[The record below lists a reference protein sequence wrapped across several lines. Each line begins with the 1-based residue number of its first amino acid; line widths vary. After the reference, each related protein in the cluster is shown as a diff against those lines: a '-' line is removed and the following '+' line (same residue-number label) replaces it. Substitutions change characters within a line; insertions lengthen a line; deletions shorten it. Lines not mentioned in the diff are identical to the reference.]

1 MESYTVIKTINGRRY
16 RYSQRTWR
24 EGGRVRTKSVYLG
37 PADGDA
43 RRKKGVNGFLQG
55 LVRRSDRVVESEEQI
70 QARIAT
76 EDREYA
82 KQDRINDMLTAP
94 TISVDAIS
102 EIAEAQSTSA
112 TAEASNDAQAG
123 ESEAG
128 GEGIGDGG
136 EGSD

>member
-1 MESYTVIKTINGRRY
+1 MESYVVIKTINGRRY

-37 PADGDA
+37 PADGEA
-43 RRKKGVNGFLQG
+43 RRQKGVTGFLQR
-55 LVRRSDRVVESEEQI
+55 LVRKSGRVVESEKQVQE
-70 QARIAT
+70 RIAA

-102 EIAEAQSTSA
+102 EIASEQAHSETGTSA
-112 TAEASNDAQAG
+112 DSDKAADTDAGDSEGEAGEASP
-123 ESEAG
+123 
-128 GEGIGDGG
+128 
-136 EGSD
+136 